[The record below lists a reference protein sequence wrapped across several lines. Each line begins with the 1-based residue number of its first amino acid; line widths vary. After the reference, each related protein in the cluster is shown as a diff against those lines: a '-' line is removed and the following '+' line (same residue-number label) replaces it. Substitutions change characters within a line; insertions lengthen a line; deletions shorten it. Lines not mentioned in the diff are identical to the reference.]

1 MNFLDRKIRDAFP
14 NESLYKSPSIYN
26 IFSGYNLPSFIKD
39 WIIKRFSSMDGELN
53 TEEIIRFLQ
62 TYIITKNC
70 KLRGKLIDSHTEHTF
85 LARIIVE
92 PDIREGKFK
101 FSIPDTDIRSNETEI
116 PAHIVN
122 KHKNH
127 LLGGETWGI
136 IKVIYIPAGERKKN
150 GYISMLDFKPF
161 QPYEVDLEYYKNGRE
176 SFSLEEWIDLLIAS
190 MEYNPHAFES
200 LQQKLVFLRRLLPF
214 VEANL
219 NIIELA
225 PKGTGKSY
233 VFSNLSKNCWLV
245 SGGKVTRAQLFY
257 NVASQ
262 QPGIITQYD
271 LVVFDEIE
279 TISFGEE
286 SELQGALKNY
296 LESGAFTVANYRGQ
310 STAGLVLLGNITL
323 NANKRP
329 INEKYFSNL
338 PTFFQSSAL
347 LDRFHGFIEG
357 WLLPR
362 IQENFKLKGYA
373 LNVEYFS
380 EILHKLRVSPEF
392 HDIMNELLEVPKSAD
407 TRDTKAIK
415 KICCAYFKLLFPH
428 VKSVEQ
434 IDKKLFNDYCLEPAK
449 KMRKIIKEQNSLIDM
464 EFSPNIPDIKIKQ

>member
-1 MNFLDRKIRDAFP
+1 MNYLDNKIRNIFP
-14 NESLYKSPSIYN
+14 NESLYKNPSLYS

-39 WIIKRFSSMDGELN
+39 WIIKRFSNIDVELN
-53 TEEIIRFLQ
+53 TDDIIKFLQ
-62 TYIITKNC
+62 TYIVTKNS
-70 KLRGKLIDSHTEHTF
+70 KLRGKLIDSQAEHTF

-92 PDIREGKFK
+92 PDIKEGRFK

-116 PAHIVN
+116 PYHIVS

-136 IKVIYIPAGERKKN
+136 VKLVYIPASERKRD
-150 GYISMLDFKPF
+150 GHISMIDFKPF
-161 QPYEVDLEYYKNGRE
+161 QPYEVDLEYYRDGRKN
-176 SFSLEEWIDLLIAS
+176 FTLEEWIDLLVSS
-190 MEYNPHAFES
+190 MEYNPQAFES
-200 LQQKLVFLRRLLPF
+200 LQQKIIFLRRLLPF

-279 TISFGEE
+279 TINFGEE

-296 LESGAFTVANYRGQ
+296 LESGAFTVASYRGQ
-310 STAGLVLLGNITL
+310 STSGLVLLGNISL

-338 PTFFQSSAL
+338 PEFFQSSAL

-357 WLLPR
+357 WFLPR
-362 IQENFKLKGYA
+362 IQENFKLNGYA

-380 EILHKLRVSPEF
+380 EILHKLRIASEF
-392 HDIMNELLEVPKSAD
+392 HDIMNELLDVPRFAD

-428 VKSVEQ
+428 IKSPNEV
-434 IDKKLFNDYCLEPAK
+434 DKNLFNDYCLEPAK

-464 EFSPNIPDIKIKQ
+464 EFSPNIPDIKLK